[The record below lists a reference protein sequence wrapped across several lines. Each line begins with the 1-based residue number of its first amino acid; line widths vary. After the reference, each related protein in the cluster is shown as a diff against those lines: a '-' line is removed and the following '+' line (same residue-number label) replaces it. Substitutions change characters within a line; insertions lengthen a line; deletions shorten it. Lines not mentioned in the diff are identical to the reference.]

1 MQFEPFLLDRWLN
14 RYQFADP
21 PIEFDIASSTGP
33 QWTLGELMNLL
44 DEDERQRLF
53 DTRLVYT
60 DGAGSRGLR
69 EAIAEMQ
76 GVSVDDILI
85 LTGASEAL
93 LILFFKAARAGA
105 NVVLPAPSFPPFT
118 EMPRS
123 FGTETRFYLLRPENQ
138 FRIDTD
144 EIKSLVDA
152 NTQLILV
159 NSPHNPTGATISDG
173 ELDSLH
179 EFASELGVQLVVDE
193 VYHPIYHGRE
203 TSSASRLANA
213 TVLGDFSKALC
224 LSGLRVGW
232 IVERDRARMEEYI
245 NARGYFTISNAV
257 INETL
262 ATHATRLREVI
273 FARVREVAGKNL
285 AHLEK
290 FFAEH
295 RDALD
300 WVRPQGGMT
309 VFPWLRSGADAR
321 SFCEGAA
328 AQGVLLAPGDCFG
341 MPAHFRLGF
350 AASGDRFSAAIERLS
365 DFVRKHSA
373 RTSAV

>member
-1 MQFEPFLLDRWLN
+1 MKFELFLLEHWMN

-53 DTRLVYT
+53 ETKLVYT
-60 DGAGSRGLR
+60 DGPGSRPLR

-76 GVSVDDILI
+76 GVSPEDILV

-93 LILFFKAARAGA
+93 LALFFKAAQTGA
-105 NVVLPAPSFPPFT
+105 NVVLPFPSFPPFA

-123 FGTETRFYLLRPENQ
+123 FGTETRFYRLRPENQ
-138 FRIDTD
+138 FRIDTE
-144 EIKSLVDA
+144 EIKGLVDA
-152 NTQLILV
+152 NTKLILV
-159 NSPHNPTGATISDG
+159 NSPHNPTGATISDD
-173 ELDSLH
+173 ELTSLH
-179 EFASELGVQLVVDE
+179 EFASERGVQLVVDE

-203 TSSASRLANA
+203 TASASRLPSA
-213 TVLGDFSKALC
+213 TVLGDFSKAFC

-232 IVERDRARMEEYI
+232 MVERDRARMNEYL
-245 NARGYFTISNAV
+245 NARGYFTVSSAV

-262 ATHATRLREVI
+262 ATHATRLRETI
-273 FARVREVAGKNL
+273 FDKAREVAGKNL
-285 AHLEK
+285 ALLEK

-295 RDALD
+295 SDALD

-309 VFPWLRSGADAR
+309 VFPCLRSGADAR

-328 AQGVLLAPGDCFG
+328 AEGVLLAPGDCFG

-365 DFVRKHSA
+365 DFVKKHSA
-373 RTSAV
+373 RVSAV

>member
-1 MQFEPFLLDRWLN
+1 MQFEPFLLEHWLN
-14 RYQFADP
+14 RYHFADP

-33 QWTLGELMNLL
+33 RWTLGEMMNLM

-53 DTRLVYT
+53 GTDLVYT
-60 DGAGSRGLR
+60 DGPGIRPLR

-76 GVSVDDILI
+76 GVSTDDVLA

-93 LILFFKAARAGA
+93 LLLFFRAAREGA
-105 NVVLPAPSFPPFT
+105 NVVLPFPSFPPFA

-123 FGTETRFYLLRPENQ
+123 FGTETRYYHLRPENQ

-144 EIKSLVDA
+144 EIKNLVDE

-159 NSPHNPTGATISDG
+159 NSPHNPTGATVSDD
-173 ELDSLH
+173 ELTSLH
-179 EFASELGVQLVVDE
+179 EFASERGVQLVVDE

-203 TSSASRLANA
+203 TSSASRLPSA
-213 TVLGDFSKALC
+213 TVLGDFSKSFC

-232 IVERDRARMEEYI
+232 MVERDPARREEYI
-245 NARGYFTISNAV
+245 NARGYVTISNAV

-262 ATHATRLREVI
+262 ATHAVQKRETI
-273 FARVREVAGKNL
+273 FARVREAASKNL
-285 AHLEK
+285 ALLEK
-290 FFAEH
+290 FFDEH

-300 WVRPQGGMT
+300 WARPQGGMT
-309 VFPWLRSGADAR
+309 IFPWLRSGADAR

-328 AQGVLLAPGDCFG
+328 AAGVLLAPGDCFR

-350 AASGDRFSAAIERLS
+350 AAIGDRFPAALERLS
-365 DFVRKHSA
+365 DFVRKYSTRA
-373 RTSAV
+373 SAV

>member
-1 MQFEPFLLDRWLN
+1 MQFEPFLLEHWLN
-14 RYQFADP
+14 RFHFADP

-33 QWTLGELMNLL
+33 QWTLREVMNLM

-60 DGAGSRGLR
+60 DGPGSRQLR

-76 GVSVDDILI
+76 GVSAEDVLVV
-85 LTGASEAL
+85 TGASEAL
-93 LILFFKAARAGA
+93 LLLFFKAARANA
-105 NVVLPAPSFPPFT
+105 NVVLPSPSFPTFA

-123 FGTETRFYLLRPENQ
+123 FGTETRFYHLRHEDG

-144 EIKSLVDA
+144 EIKSLVDE

-159 NSPHNPTGATISDG
+159 NSPHNPTGATVSDD
-173 ELDSLH
+173 ELTSLH
-179 EFASELGVQLVVDE
+179 EFASERGVQLVVDE

-203 TSSASRLANA
+203 TASASRLPSA
-213 TVLGDFSKALC
+213 TVLGDYSKAFC
-224 LSGLRVGW
+224 LSGLRLGW
-232 IVERDRARMEEYI
+232 MVERDRARMEEYI
-245 NARGYFTISNAV
+245 NARGYFTVSNAV

-262 ATHATRLREVI
+262 ATHATRQREAI
-273 FARVREVAGKNL
+273 FSRAREVASKNL

-290 FFAEH
+290 FFDQH
-295 RDALD
+295 RDALE

-309 VFPWLRSGADAR
+309 VFPRLRSGADAR

-328 AQGVLLAPGDCFG
+328 EQGVLLAPGDCFG
-341 MPAHFRLGF
+341 MAAHFRLGF
-350 AASGDRFSAAIERLS
+350 AASGERFAAAIERLS
-365 DFVRKHSA
+365 DFVKKHSA
-373 RTSAV
+373 RAGAV